1 MFRQSRRL
9 VIVAARM
16 RGDAPAFV
24 VDLDNRGGVTRFQ
37 GFLDQLV
44 GHAVGMVIHGH
55 VVVDI
60 GTTALPLGLFI
71 PIGR

>member
-1 MFRQSRRL
+1 MFRQCRRL
-9 VIVAARM
+9 VIVASRM

-37 GFLDQLV
+37 GLIDQLV

-60 GTTALPLGLFI
+60 GTTALPLGLFV